1 MRNVASLAI
10 LFLFTVSAAKDYYG
24 GELRTK
30 ASYTYGRFEMRMKAA
45 AGSGLLSSFFTY
57 HDTAPYNTW
66 NEIDIEIMGRYHND
80 VQYNTITPDK
90 ANHVYADYV
99 AFNPHEDWH
108 VYAIE
113 WTPTYV
119 AWFVDGME
127 KVRQTDSHIATLK
140 QEQKIMMNIWQVQSE
155 NWAGAFNPAVL
166 PVFAYYDYVSYASY
180 TPGKGSV
187 GALHNF
193 TPLWQDDFNTW
204 DTARWA
210 KATHTFDGNNSDFT
224 PDNVV
229 FRDGY
234 MILCLTDKSHSGY
247 TDKNP
252 PAVLWAR
259 TTSPT
264 TVLVHF
270 TEAVE
275 KSSAERVA
283 NYTITGMTVLQAALL
298 SAREV
303 QLTTSAWDATKIYK
317 LICSNVQDVA
327 APANKMA
334 MQIIDIQLSRPVPLP
349 IQINVGGSALR
360 SFLADQ
366 AWSDKVEYGYEDG
379 NVYSQSPTQ
388 AISGTAYDYV
398 YRSERADLKHYRVRL
413 PNGSYNVTLMMSE
426 QYWTQAGKRLCDI
439 IVQGVPVVKSLDLFA
454 VAGLHGAYEVKV
466 DPVVVTD
473 GELDIHFAAGRD
485 FSLLNGLIITA
496 STTRVGSADVENP
509 MAFQL
514 EQNFPNPF
522 NNETQIRY
530 CLPGLAEV
538 SLNIYD
544 LLGQIVYEK
553 QLGMQLSG
561 MQTVQWLAS
570 VGSGVYYYRITARNE
585 KNSFSRVKKMIV
597 MK

>member
-1 MRNVASLAI
+1 MSTR
-10 LFLFTVSAAKDYYG
+10 
-24 GELRTK
+24 
-30 ASYTYGRFEMRMKAA
+30 
-45 AGSGLLSSFFTY
+45 
-57 HDTAPYNTW
+57 
-66 NEIDIEIMGRYHND
+66 
-80 VQYNTITPDK
+80 
-90 ANHVYADYV
+90 
-99 AFNPHEDWH
+99 
-108 VYAIE
+108 
-113 WTPTYV
+113 
-119 AWFVDGME
+119 
-127 KVRQTDSHIATLK
+127 
-140 QEQKIMMNIWQVQSE
+140 
-155 NWAGAFNPAVL
+155 
-166 PVFAYYDYVSYASY
+166 
-180 TPGKGSV
+180 
-187 GALHNF
+187 
-193 TPLWQDDFNTW
+193 
-204 DTARWA
+204 
-210 KATHTFDGNNSDFT
+210 
-224 PDNVV
+224 
-229 FRDGY
+229 
-234 MILCLTDKSHSGY
+234 
-247 TDKNP
+247 
-252 PAVLWAR
+252 
-259 TTSPT
+259 
-264 TVLVHF
+264 
-270 TEAVE
+270 
-275 KSSAERVA
+275 
-283 NYTITGMTVLQAALL
+283 
-298 SAREV
+298 
-303 QLTTSAWDATKIYK
+303 
-317 LICSNVQDVA
+317 
-327 APANKMA
+327 
-334 MQIIDIQLSRPVPLP
+334 SR
-349 IQINVGGSALR
+349 R
-360 SFLADQ
+360 R
-366 AWSDKVEYGYEDG
+366 K
-379 NVYSQSPTQ
+379 

-473 GELDIHFAAGRD
+473 GELDIHFAALRD